1 MGDRDRNRY
10 VGRLSEYY
18 YYDQNKGTMLKA
30 VGGNDGWTLSETLKN
45 KEVLLA
51 TIDGALFANMEAIP
65 SFADM
70 PNSMA
75 AWQALPQRLTPEGY
89 AMLSG
94 VRLREKTS
102 TRSRILGDFLPGT
115 LIKDLGREQGDPFP
129 WLKGSIGRLNG
140 YVSTHYIN
148 PPEGQDGQ
156 SHVWTRPLPVA
167 GTVKDISLKIG
178 TGLFDGK
185 VQDLPKGS
193 RMHVLTDEGDWLY
206 VCVPQGELGW
216 LMDVDGTYGY
226 VHKNDVVIAAT
237 AIQLDWIVVD

>member
-148 PPEGQDGQ
+148 PPEGQGGQ
-156 SHVWTRPLPVA
+156 SHVWTRLLPVA
-167 GTVKDISLKIG
+167 GTTKETRLRNSVGWFNSGG
-178 TGLFDGK
+178 T
-185 VQDLPKGS
+185 DLPKGS
-193 RMHVLTDEGDWLY
+193 RMHVLTDEGEWLY
-206 VCVPQGELGW
+206 VCVPRGDLGF
-216 LMDVDGTYGY
+216 LMDVDGAYGY
-226 VHKNDVVIAAT
+226 VHRNDVVMAAT
-237 AIQLDWIVVD
+237 AIQLDWLSD